1 VIVSWNWLKDYV
13 VLDVEP
19 QELARRLMMAGL
31 NHEST
36 TTIDDDLAIDL
47 EVTSNRPDCLGHLGI
62 AREAA
67 VLYGQQLRLPPVA
80 PRESQPAAAE
90 LTKVAIECPE
100 LCPRYIARVIRGV
113 RIGPSPDWLVDR
125 LRTLGISPINNAV
138 DITNYVLM
146 ECGQPLHVFDL
157 SKLAGRQIIVREAR
171 QGERIEAIDHKTY
184 ELAPGM
190 CVIAD
195 ERNPVAV
202 GGVMGGAAS
211 EVSTAT
217 TEILLEAAQFDPAAV
232 RATARRLSL
241 HSDSSYRFERGVD
254 PEGADWASRRAA
266 QLIQELAGG
275 YEQVQVAAGSVD
287 VGRGLTAREPVV
299 LRFDQLRR
307 ILGIEIE
314 PAEVCRI
321 LRALGN
327 TERSVVLPARVEYR
341 GSSQVGQIADAG
353 SVEVVPPSWRADL
366 TREIDLIE
374 EVARI
379 HGYDAIPEDV
389 SVPMAT
395 SARSVEDW
403 VLAEVRHVLTAA
415 GFDEALTVSVVEEAW
430 SAAFSPWTESPPLVA
445 SMPVLRRADRLRRSL
460 VPSLLG
466 ARRTNETLSNP
477 VIELFETARVYL
489 PRAGQLPDE
498 PLMLALASGGDFL
511 HVKGVVEALV
521 AALKCP
527 DRVEAQPAE
536 FELLA
541 RGHGAR
547 LLLAGEVLGYLGPL
561 SAEGMKTF
569 ELREPATVAELRL
582 DLLIKFAVR
591 VPRYE
596 PLPVYPAVSR
606 DLNLQLDANVAWSGL
621 ERVVRTAAGPLLERL
636 EYRDTYRDPQRVPPG
651 KKRVL
656 FSFALR
662 DPQGTLTGAQ
672 ADELRDRV
680 AAACAEQLGAEMPS
694 V

>member
-13 VLDVEP
+13 VLALEP
-19 QELARRLMMAGL
+19 EELARRLTMAGL

-36 TTIDDDLAIDL
+36 IAIEDDLAIDL

-62 AREAA
+62 ARETA
-67 VLYGQQLRLPPVA
+67 VLCGQQLRLPPAA

-90 LTKVAIECPE
+90 LTQVAVQCPE

-113 RIGPSPDWLVDR
+113 RIGPSPDWLVRR
-125 LRTLGISPINNAV
+125 LRTLGISPVNNVV

-146 ECGQPLHVFDL
+146 ECGQPLHAFDL
-157 SKLAGRQIIVREAR
+157 ARLSGRRIVVREAR
-171 QGERIEAIDHKTY
+171 QGERLEAIDHKTY

-195 ERNPVAV
+195 GRQPVAV
-202 GGVMGGAAS
+202 AGVMGGAAT
-211 EVSTAT
+211 EVTPAT
-217 TEILLEAAQFDPAAV
+217 TEILLEAAQFEPASV
-232 RATARRLSL
+232 RATARRLNL

-254 PEGADWASRRAA
+254 PQGVDWAGRRAA

-275 YEQVQVAAGSVD
+275 QEQAQVAAGSVD
-287 VGRGLTAREPVV
+287 VGRQPPPREPVV

-307 ILGIEIE
+307 ILGIEID
-314 PAEVCRI
+314 PAEVCGI
-321 LRALGN
+321 LQALGN
-327 TERSVVLPARVEYR
+327 TERAVVFPTRVEYR
-341 GSSQVGQIADAG
+341 GTSQANQGADGG
-353 SVEVVPPSWRADL
+353 SVEVVPPSWRPDL

-395 SARSVEDW
+395 SARSIEDW
-403 VLAEVRHVLTAA
+403 VLAESRHVLTAA
-415 GFDEALTVSVVEEAW
+415 GFDEALTVSVVEEEW
-430 SAAFSPWTESPPLVA
+430 SAAFRPWTDAPPLIS

-466 ARRTNETLSNP
+466 ARRTNETLANP

-489 PRAGQLPDE
+489 PRVGNLPDE

-527 DRVEAQPAE
+527 DGVEAQPAE
-536 FELLA
+536 FELLL
-541 RGHGAR
+541 RGHAAR
-547 LLLAGEVLGYLGPL
+547 LLLAGEVLGYLGQL
-561 SAEGMKTF
+561 SAGGMKTF
-569 ELREPATVAELRL
+569 ELREPATVAELRM

-591 VPRYE
+591 VARYE

-606 DLNLQLDANVAWSGL
+606 DLNLQLDASVAWSAL
-621 ERVVRTAAGPLLERL
+621 ECVVRAEAGALLERL
-636 EYRDTYRDPQRVPPG
+636 EYRDTYCDPQRVPPG

-656 FSFALR
+656 FSFSLR
-662 DPQGTLTGAQ
+662 DPQGTLTGAL

-680 AAACAEQLGAEMPS
+680 AAACANQLGAEMPT
-694 V
+694 